1 MAVNPQG
8 FREDAADHPRYR
20 TWVGP
25 PHKYDRIGAMQFNLL
40 TTIGLREHHY
50 LLDVGCGS
58 LRGGRLFIP
67 YLLPGRYFGIEPE
80 QWLIEEGL
88 ENELGRDIVRVKA
101 PSFSDVSDFRLS
113 VFGQTFDF
121 ILAQSIFTHA
131 SAPQIRSCLA
141 EAKKVLK
148 PDGVMP
154 ATFFE
159 GQKNYEG
166 TDWVYPGGT
175 RYRFEYL
182 VSLAEDVGL
191 DLAPLDWWHP
201 NQQRWVLITH
211 PEHPAKA
218 TGAEADSPALALTTS
233 P

>member
-1 MAVNPQG
+1 MEVHQQPRAEQTTEP
-8 FREDAADHPRYR
+8 PRYR
-20 TWVGP
+20 SWVGP

-50 LLDVGCGS
+50 MLDIGCGS

-67 YLLPGRYFGIEPE
+67 YLLPGHYFGIEPE
-80 QWLIEEGL
+80 QWLVEEGL
-88 ENELGRDIVRVKA
+88 ENELGRDIMRVKS
-101 PSFSDVSDFRLS
+101 PTFSHVSDFRLS
-113 VFGQTFDF
+113 VFDTEFDF

-131 SAPQIRSCLA
+131 SAPQISACLA
-141 EAKKVLK
+141 ETKKVLK
-148 PDGVMP
+148 TDGVMP

-166 TDWVYPGGT
+166 TEWVYPGGT

-182 VSLAEDVGL
+182 ASLAADAGL

-201 NQQRWVLITH
+201 NQQRWVLISQ
-211 PEHPAKA
+211 PDHPAKA
-218 TGAEADSPALALTTS
+218 SGAEADSPALALTTS